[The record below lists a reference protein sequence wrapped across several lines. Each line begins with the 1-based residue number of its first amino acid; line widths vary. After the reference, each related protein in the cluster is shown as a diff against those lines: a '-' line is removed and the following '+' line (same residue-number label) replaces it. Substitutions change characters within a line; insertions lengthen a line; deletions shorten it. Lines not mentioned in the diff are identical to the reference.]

1 MRHVPL
7 AVVLLLAVGVI
18 AAERSYKEPDLP
30 PTAKEHWAFRSPQR
44 PAVPTIANPQSQIKN
59 PIDSFILA
67 RLEKEGLK
75 PSPEADKLTLLRRV
89 TFDLHGL
96 PPTPDEI
103 DAFLKDTAPDAY
115 EKVVDRLLASPHFGE
130 RWAQHWLDVVR
141 FAESN
146 GYEMDGERPH
156 AWRYRDY
163 VVRSFNADKPYDVF
177 LTEQIAGD
185 LLAKGKP
192 EKEAAELRVAT
203 GLHRCGPI
211 HLVSGN
217 VDPEETRQEKL
228 IEMVNGFGAAVLGL
242 TMACTRCHDHKFDPL
257 TQGDYFRLQAFFTP
271 TVYQDQEFATAE
283 QKAAHK
289 ERTAAVTA
297 KLAPIKK
304 RIAEIEAPHH
314 KRLDEEKRAKLP
326 ADMRAAV
333 AVEKAKRT
341 PEQKKLADAA
351 APLLKVTW
359 DEVLDALPPAERAER
374 AKLKGQ
380 QLKLEDDLPPPL
392 PAAWAL
398 AEDDKPKPT
407 FVLKRGDWQ
416 RKQSEI
422 SAGYVRVVTK
432 ADPAAKSR
440 LDLAKWVTNPAHPLT
455 ARVIVN
461 RLWQHHFG
469 RGLVATPNDFGTRG
483 EKPTHPE
490 LLDWLAAELVQPDR
504 KKGAR
509 SSTSPLEGEVGET
522 KSSREGGGSNN
533 PPPATTSGRDD
544 LPLKGG
550 GVQQAKPWSLKRL
563 HKLMVLSATYRQIS
577 DTRPSAAAAKL
588 DPENKLLWRMNR
600 RRLEGEAVRD
610 AMLAAAGTLNRQTG
624 GASVKVPLE
633 PEVYDLLFTEDEPVG
648 LWRVTPDP
656 AQHTRRSLYLF
667 AKRNVRQPLLEAFD
681 QPDTLGSCAVR
692 GVSTFAPQA
701 LILMNGPLAQEHSR
715 RMAARLM
722 ATGTTPDEWITAAY
736 RRALG
741 RPPTADEA
749 KTLAKFLDEQTKL
762 IRANVAAGKP
772 VGDTPGL
779 ADTADPVAARALA
792 DLCLAVFNLNEF
804 VYVP

>member
-1 MRHVPL
+1 MAARRTDSSVRGFSLPQVFAVRHLPV
-7 AVVLLLAVGVI
+7 AVVLLLAAGVI
-18 AAERSYKEPDLP
+18 AAERPYKEPDLP
-30 PTAKEHWAFRSPQR
+30 PTAKEHWAFKPPVR
-44 PAVPTIANPQSQIKN
+44 VNPDRKGGGVSAN
-59 PIDSFILA
+59 PIDAFILA

-96 PPTPDEI
+96 PPTSDEI
-103 DAFLKDTAPDAY
+103 DAFLKDTSPDAY

-163 VVRSFNADKPYDVF
+163 VVNSFNADKPYDVF

-192 EKEAAELRVAT
+192 DKEAAELRVAT
-203 GLHRCGPI
+203 GMHRCGPI
-211 HLVSGN
+211 HIVSGN

-271 TVYQDQEFATAE
+271 TVYQDREFATAE

-297 KLAPIKK
+297 KLAPVKK
-304 RIAEIEAPHH
+304 RIAEIEAPHR
-314 KRLDEEKRAKLP
+314 KKLDDDKRAKLP

-359 DEVLDALPPAERAER
+359 DEVLDALPAAERAER
-374 AKLKGQ
+374 AKLKEQ

-407 FVLKRGDWQ
+407 FVLKRGEWF

-422 SAGYVRVVTK
+422 SAGFVRVVTRQES
-432 ADPAAKSR
+432 AAKTR
-440 LDLAKWVTNPAHPLT
+440 LDLAKWVTDPAHPLT
-455 ARVIVN
+455 ARVMVN
-461 RLWQHHFG
+461 RLWQYHFG
-469 RGLVATPNDFGTRG
+469 RGLVPTPNDFGTRG

-490 LLDWLAAELVQPDR
+490 LLDWLAAELVNPDR
-504 KKGAR
+504 K
-509 SSTSPLEGEVGET
+509 
-522 KSSREGGGSNN
+522 GGGDS
-533 PPPATTSGRDD
+533 AR
-544 LPLKGG
+544 
-550 GVQQAKPWSLKRL
+550 PWALKRL
-563 HKLMVLSATYRQIS
+563 HKLMVLSATYRQAS

-588 DPENKLLWRMNR
+588 DPENRLLWRMNR
-600 RRLEGEAVRD
+600 RRLEGEAIRD
-610 AMLAAAGTLNRQTG
+610 AMLAAAGTLNREVG

-667 AKRNVRQPLLEAFD
+667 ARRNVRQPLLEAFD
-681 QPDTLGSCAVR
+681 QPDSLGSCAVR

-722 ATGTTPDEWITAAY
+722 ATGNTPDEWITAAY

-741 RPPTADEA
+741 RPPTADET

-762 IRANVAAGKP
+762 LRANVAAGKP

-779 ADTADPVAARALA
+779 ADTADPVVARALA

-804 VYVP
+804 VYVK

>member
-1 MRHVPL
+1 MRHLPV
-7 AVVLLLAVGVI
+7 AVVLLLAAGVI
-18 AAERSYKEPDLP
+18 AAERPYQEPDLP
-30 PTAKEHWAFRSPQR
+30 PAAKEHWAFQAPKRGE
-44 PAVPTIANPQSQIKN
+44 VPVSRDPKGSAWVRT
-59 PIDSFILA
+59 PIDSFVLA

-103 DAFLKDTAPDAY
+103 DAFLKDTSPDAY

-163 VVRSFNADKPYDVF
+163 VVNSFNADKPYDQF

-192 EKEAAELRVAT
+192 DKEAAELRVAT
-203 GLHRCGPI
+203 GMHRCGPI

-217 VDPEETRQEKL
+217 VDPEETRQDKL

-242 TMACTRCHDHKFDPL
+242 TVACTRCHDHKFDPL

-271 TVYQDQEFATAE
+271 TVYSDREFATDE
-283 QKAAHK
+283 QKKAHQ

-304 RIAEIEAPHH
+304 RIAEIEAPHR

-341 PEQKKLADAA
+341 PEQKKLAEAA

-359 DEVLDALPPAERAER
+359 DEVLDALPAADRAER
-374 AKLKGQ
+374 AKLKEQ

-432 ADPAAKSR
+432 QEPAAKTR
-440 LDLAKWVTNPAHPLT
+440 LDLAKWVTDPAHPLT

-490 LLDWLAAELVQPDR
+490 LLDWLAVELVEPTWASGGRQP
-504 KKGAR
+504 
-509 SSTSPLEGEVGET
+509 P
-522 KSSREGGGSNN
+522 GGSEKNQGADA
-533 PPPATTSGRDD
+533 PRSPGM
-544 LPLKGG
+544 
-550 GVQQAKPWSLKRL
+550 PWSLKRL
-563 HKLMVLSATYRQIS
+563 HKLMVMSSTYRQS
-577 DTRPSAAAAKL
+577 STPDTLLGTRHSKL

-600 RRLEGEAVRD
+600 RRLEGEAIRD
-610 AMLAAAGTLNRQTG
+610 AVLTAAGTLNRQVG
-624 GASVKVPLE
+624 GASMKVPLE

-656 AQHTRRSLYLF
+656 TQHTRRSLYLF

-741 RPPTADEA
+741 RPPTADEM

-779 ADTADPVAARALA
+779 ADTADPVVARALG

>member
-1 MRHVPL
+1 VFAVRHVPV
-7 AVVLLLAVGVI
+7 AVVLLLAAGVI
-18 AAERSYKEPDLP
+18 AAERPYQEPDLP
-30 PTAKEHWAFRSPQR
+30 PTAKEHWAFIAPKRGE
-44 PAVPTIANPQSQIKN
+44 VPVSRDPKGNAWVRTPVDA
-59 PIDSFILA
+59 FVLA

-103 DAFLKDTAPDAY
+103 DAFVKDTSPDAY
-115 EKVVDRLLASPHFGE
+115 EKVVDRLFASPHFGE

-146 GYEMDGERPH
+146 GYEMDAERPH

-163 VVRSFNADKPYDVF
+163 VVNSLNADKPYDVF

-192 EKEAAELRVAT
+192 NKEAAELRVAT
-203 GLHRCGPI
+203 GMHRCGPI

-271 TVYQDQEFATAE
+271 TVYSDREFATAE
-283 QKAAHK
+283 QKKEHK
-289 ERTAAVTA
+289 ERTAAVNA

-304 RIAEIEAPHH
+304 RIAEIEAPHRR
-314 KRLDEEKRAKLP
+314 RLDEEKRAKLP

-333 AVEKAKRT
+333 AVDKAKRT

-359 DEVLDALPPAERAER
+359 DEVLDALPSAERSER
-374 AKLKGQ
+374 AKLKEQ
-380 QLKLEDDLPPPL
+380 QLKLEDDLPPPP

-432 ADPAAKSR
+432 AEPTAKTR
-440 LDLAKWVTNPAHPLT
+440 LDLAKWVTDPAHPLT

-490 LLDWLAAELVQPDR
+490 LLDWLACELV
-504 KKGAR
+504 
-509 SSTSPLEGEVGET
+509 
-522 KSSREGGGSNN
+522 N
-533 PPPATTSGRDD
+533 P
-544 LPLKGG
+544 
-550 GVQQAKPWSLKRL
+550 AKPTDGRPWALKRL
-563 HKLMVLSATYRQIS
+563 HKLMVLSATYRQAS
-577 DTRPSAAAAKL
+577 DTRPSAAAAKA

-648 LWRVTPDP
+648 LWRVTSDQ

-741 RPPTADEA
+741 RMPTADETKA
-749 KTLAKFLDEQTKL
+749 LTKFLAEQTKL

-779 ADTADPVAARALA
+779 ADTADPVVARALA
-792 DLCLAVFNLNEF
+792 DLCLAVFNVNEF

>member
-1 MRHVPL
+1 MRHFPA
-7 AVVLLLAVGVI
+7 AVVLLLAAGVI
-18 AAERSYKEPDLP
+18 AAERPYQEPDLP
-30 PTAKEHWAFRSPQR
+30 PTARDHWAFKPPVRPEIPALTPRPPLPVVGEGEKDKAGSSSSPLPSPGGAGGR
-44 PAVPTIANPQSQIKN
+44 GAGGEGALN
-59 PIDSFILA
+59 PIDAFVQSKLEAAGLSF
-67 RLEKEGLK
+67 
-75 PSPEADKLTLLRRV
+75 SPPVDKLTLLRRV

-103 DAFLKDTAPDAY
+103 DAFLKDTSPDAY

-163 VVRSFNADKPYDVF
+163 VVNSFNADKPYDVF
-177 LTEQIAGD
+177 LAEQIAGD

-203 GLHRCGPI
+203 GMHRCGPI

-271 TVYQDQEFATAE
+271 TVYQDREFATAE

-289 ERTAAVTA
+289 ERTAAVNA

-304 RIAEIEAPHH
+304 RIAEIEAPHR

-351 APLLKVTW
+351 TPLLKVTW
-359 DEVLDALPPAERAER
+359 DEVLDALPPAERTER
-374 AKLKGQ
+374 TKLKEQ

-432 ADPAAKSR
+432 QEPAAKTR
-440 LDLAKWVTNPAHPLT
+440 LDLAEWVTDPAHPLT

-490 LLDWLAAELVQPDR
+490 LLDWLASELVSP
-504 KKGAR
+504 
-509 SSTSPLEGEVGET
+509 SS
-522 KSSREGGGSNN
+522 
-533 PPPATTSGRDD
+533 ASGRREPAVPD
-544 LPLKGG
+544 
-550 GVQQAKPWSLKRL
+550 QQPAHAGRSPDTPWSLKRL
-563 HKLMVLSATYRQIS
+563 HKLMVMSATYRQAS
-577 DTRPSAAAAKL
+577 DTRPSAAAAKV
-588 DPENKLLWRMNR
+588 DPENKLLWRMSR

-610 AMLAAAGTLNRQTG
+610 AVLTAAGTLNRQVG

-633 PEVYDLLFTEDEPVG
+633 PEV
-648 LWRVTPDP
+648 
-656 AQHTRRSLYLF
+656 
-667 AKRNVRQPLLEAFD
+667 
-681 QPDTLGSCAVR
+681 
-692 GVSTFAPQA
+692 
-701 LILMNGPLAQEHSR
+701 
-715 RMAARLM
+715 
-722 ATGTTPDEWITAAY
+722 
-736 RRALG
+736 
-741 RPPTADEA
+741 
-749 KTLAKFLDEQTKL
+749 
-762 IRANVAAGKP
+762 
-772 VGDTPGL
+772 
-779 ADTADPVAARALA
+779 
-792 DLCLAVFNLNEF
+792 
-804 VYVP
+804 